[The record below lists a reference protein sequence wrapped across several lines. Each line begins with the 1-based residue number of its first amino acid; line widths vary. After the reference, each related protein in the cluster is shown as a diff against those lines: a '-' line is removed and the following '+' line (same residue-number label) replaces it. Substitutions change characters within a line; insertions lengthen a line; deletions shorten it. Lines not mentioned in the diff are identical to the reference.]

1 MKKIIAAAMVSMLA
15 FSSGS
20 FAEAAKET
28 AQKEQTPL
36 QIKAKACRAE
46 AKEKG
51 IKGDA
56 RKAYVKEC
64 TKTEREAAQA
74 ERKKKREQCK
84 AKAKKEGIAKGDAR
98 KEYMKACMKS

>member
-1 MKKIIAAAMVSMLA
+1 MKKIVIAAMVSLLA

-20 FAEAAKET
+20 FAEAAK
-28 AQKEQTPL
+28 KEQTPL
-36 QIKAKACRAE
+36 QIKAKACRGE

-51 IKGDA
+51 LKGDE
-56 RKAYVKEC
+56 RKAYIKEC

-84 AKAKKEGIAKGDAR
+84 AKAKKEGVAKGDAR
-98 KEYMKACMKS
+98 KAYMKACMKS